1 MARLTGSEPIRWG
14 RTRSSA
20 VFARL
25 ERSLRMNGY
34 VDLAGKPL
42 PDAATTGTSISITPS
57 VASIPLGAADAVLV
71 VPPTTR
77 TSTGSRLRSPT
88 GLASAPSSASKDSKA
103 TSSSTDGPP
112 IGEPW

>member
-71 VPPTTR
+71 VPPYNAHVNRLAAALPDGTR
-77 TSTGSRLRSPT
+77 VGTVERFQGQQ
-88 GLASAPSSASKDSKA
+88 GHVV
-103 TSSSTDGPP
+103 
-112 IGEPW
+112 IY